1 MIQRPAMGV
10 LMYVGAVCLMMIS
23 SPVVRAQVKLE
34 YKFPEGKKLTY
45 KTTSRV
51 RQVLAFMNNMN
62 KESVVRETK
71 VWTRSVGKRRSDST
85 LPIEE
90 KVEFLRNDYT
100 LPGL

>member
-1 MIQRPAMGV
+1 M
-10 LMYVGAVCLMMIS
+10 
-23 SPVVRAQVKLE
+23 
-34 YKFPEGKKLTY
+34 
-45 KTTSRV
+45 

-100 LPGL
+100 LPGGLKLSLDSSDPKLTINAPELGSWVNFSGWRA